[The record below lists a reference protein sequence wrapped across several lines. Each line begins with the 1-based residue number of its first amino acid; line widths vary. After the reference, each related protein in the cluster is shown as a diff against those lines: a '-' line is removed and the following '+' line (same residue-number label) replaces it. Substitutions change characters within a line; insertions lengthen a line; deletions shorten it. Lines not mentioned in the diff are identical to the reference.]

1 MRLAAPS
8 CVIPGTVAE
17 NADALAAC
25 VAAGAVPA
33 RGGGPR
39 VPACPAASDAPF
51 PGLAEIALC
60 FFEAEAC
67 AAYGDDDL
75 PPRLAALPFAWHAH
89 LPVDLDWSRGGAA
102 AADRARYVLDR
113 ASFLAPRAA
122 VLHAPELP
130 PELASE
136 LTRNPAR
143 DRAPDRAA
151 PGHAAPRARS
161 VAQLLADFA
170 RRWYARGGPPLL
182 LENTASCD
190 VACLG
195 ADFPA
200 THGLGFCLDAGHLL
214 GYAQHRLLA
223 SSLPERAALVHWS
236 APGPVA
242 GRDRHLAL
250 DALTPAQAAVARA
263 LLARVP
269 AGATHLLE
277 VFSLEGVAAS
287 VACLARWAAAR

>member
-17 NADALAAC
+17 NADALAAR
-25 VAAGAVPA
+25 VATGAVPA
-33 RGGGPR
+33 RGG
-39 VPACPAASDAPF
+39 APF
-51 PGLAEIALC
+51 PELAEIALC

-75 PPRLAALPFAWHAH
+75 PPRLASLPFAWHAH

-113 ASFLAPRAA
+113 AAFLAPRAA
-122 VLHAPELP
+122 VLHAPDFPPELTPELAPALAPELP
-130 PELASE
+130 PE
-136 LTRNPAR
+136 PA
-143 DRAPDRAA
+143 AGRAA
-151 PGHAAPRARS
+151 PGHAAPRARN

-195 ADFPA
+195 ADFLA

-214 GYAQHRLLA
+214 GYAQRRLLA
-223 SSLPERAALVHWS
+223 STLPERAALVHWS

-250 DALTPAQAAVARA
+250 DALTPEQADVARS

-287 VACLARWAAAR
+287 AACLARWAAAR

>member
-25 VAAGAVPA
+25 VTARVATGAVPA
-33 RGGGPR
+33 RGG
-39 VPACPAASDAPF
+39 APF
-51 PGLAEIALC
+51 PGLVEIALC

-130 PELASE
+130 P
-136 LTRNPAR
+136 
-143 DRAPDRAA
+143 D
-151 PGHAAPRARS
+151 HAAPRARS
-161 VAQLLADFA
+161 VTPLLADFA

-195 ADFPA
+195 ADFLA

-223 SSLPERAALVHWS
+223 STLPERAALVHWS

-250 DALTPAQAAVARA
+250 DALTPGQASVARA
-263 LLARVP
+263 LLVRVP
-269 AGATHLLE
+269 PGATHLLE

-287 VACLARWAAAR
+287 AACLARWAAAR

>member
-25 VAAGAVPA
+25 VTACVATGAVPA

-39 VPACPAASDAPF
+39 VPACPAASPAPF
-51 PGLAEIALC
+51 PQLAEIALC

-75 PPRLAALPFAWHAH
+75 PPRLATLPFAWHAH

-130 PELASE
+130 P
-136 LTRNPAR
+136 
-143 DRAPDRAA
+143 
-151 PGHAAPRARS
+151 GHAAPRARS
-161 VAQLLADFA
+161 VAQLLAGFA

-195 ADFPA
+195 ADFLA

-223 SSLPERAALVHWS
+223 STLPERAALVHWS

-250 DALTPAQAAVARA
+250 DALTPAQGAVARA

-287 VACLARWAAAR
+287 AACLARWAAAR